1 MRSIYRIGRQ
11 ELSILF
17 HSPVAW
23 LILIVFP
30 IQIGMDFSEYILM
43 LGKAQRM
50 GSNYSN
56 VTSMIFA
63 SQNGFYVGVKST
75 LYFYIPLLTMGLI
88 SRELHSGSIKLLL
101 SSPVKV
107 RDIVLGKYLAMMV
120 YGLILT
126 AIILLYGY
134 AGSYFIQNIDYLMV
148 ISGALGLY
156 LLVCAYAAIGLFM
169 SSLTSYQVVAAIS
182 TLAVLALLNFVGGLF
197 QANDTVR
204 HITYFLSLA
213 GRTEQFISG
222 LISSEDVIY
231 FLLIIGFFLTI
242 TGMRLQAGR
251 EAKSLRLKLTRYALL
266 IAGCVL
272 VGYISSRPRT
282 TGYIDMTLN
291 KSRTLGSQ
299 SVAYLKQMN
308 KPLKITT
315 YVNILGDN
323 FFLGAPE
330 KKSFDER
337 LFNQYRRYIPDLQM
351 EYVYYYDMAD
361 NKNLLKS
368 NRGSSIEEIAKKVAD
383 IQKMDFRKLLGP
395 AEIRKRVDL
404 APEQNKLVRELEY
417 DGKKTFLR
425 FYDDIMVYPSEQEIL
440 ASIKRLMEPEKI
452 PVVRFVTGHNER
464 SAFRSGD
471 ADLRKA
477 ATELGFRYA
486 LINQGFDI
494 DTIDLAREDILPNTS
509 ALVLA
514 DPRNNLAA
522 IESKKIRDHIDAG
535 GNMMIL
541 AEASSNQGLDSI
553 LQHTGVRTGKE
564 IIQQPS
570 KDYAP
575 ELVQALFTEAADHF
589 SPRYKALRQDSAI
602 ITMPGVSTV
611 SYIEGPFKVTPL
623 LKAGNG
629 APLSVALSRKV
640 NNKDQKILVAA
651 DADFLSTI
659 ELSRR
664 NPENNNF
671 AFSTGIFSWF
681 SNGEFPVDTLRKR
694 SKDKIDSTDEGVAM
708 MRLIFFGIIPA
719 CFLIGGAALL
729 IYRKRR

>member
-50 GSNYSN
+50 GSSYSN
-56 VTSMIFA
+56 VTGMIFA

-134 AGSYFIQNIDYLMV
+134 AGSYFIQNIDYMMV

-197 QANDTVR
+197 QANDVIR

-222 LISSEDVIY
+222 LISTEDLIY
-231 FLLIIGFFLTI
+231 FLLIIIFFLTI

-251 EAKSLRLKLTRYALL
+251 EAKSLRLKLTRYIVL
-266 IAGCVL
+266 IAGCVI
-272 VGYISSRPRT
+272 VGYISSLPRA

-291 KSRTLGSQ
+291 KSRTLGSK
-299 SVAYLKQMN
+299 SVAYLKQMD
-308 KPLKITT
+308 KPLTITT

-323 FFLGAPE
+323 FYLGAPE

-351 EYVYYYDMAD
+351 EYVYYYDMGD

-368 NRGSSIEEIAKKVAD
+368 NRGASIEEIAKKVAD
-383 IQKMDFRKLLGP
+383 IQKLDFKKLLGP

-404 APEQNKLVRELEY
+404 GPEQNKLVRQLEY
-417 DGKKTFLR
+417 GNRKTFLR
-425 FYDDIMVYPSEQEIL
+425 YYEDIMTYPSEQEIL
-440 ASIKRLMEPEKI
+440 AAIKRLMEPDKI
-452 PVVRFVTGHNER
+452 PVVRFITGHNER
-464 SAFRSGD
+464 SAFRSAD
-471 ADLRKA
+471 ADLRKT
-477 ATELGFRYA
+477 ATELSFRYS
-486 LINQGFDI
+486 LVNQGFDI
-494 DTIDLAREDILPNTS
+494 DTLDLANQDIPAKTS

-514 DPRNNLAA
+514 DPKSSLSAS
-522 IESKKIRDHIDAG
+522 ETQKVRDHIDAG
-535 GNMMIL
+535 GNMLIL
-541 AEASSNQGLDSI
+541 AETTSNPGLDSI
-553 LQHTGVRTGKE
+553 LHYMGVRTGKDI
-564 IIQQPS
+564 IIQES

-575 ELVQALFTEAADHF
+575 ELVQALLTGTADNF
-589 SPRYKALRQDSAI
+589 SPRYKSLREDSAI

-611 SYIEGPFKVTPL
+611 SFIEEPFKVTPL
-623 LKAGNG
+623 LKSKNE
-629 APLSVALSRKV
+629 APVAIALSRTV
-640 NNKDQKILVAA
+640 NNKEQKILVAA
-651 DADFLSTI
+651 DADFLSTV
-659 ELSRR
+659 ELNRR
-664 NPENNNF
+664 NPENSNF

-708 MRLIFFGIIPA
+708 MRLIFFGLLPG

>member
-50 GSNYSN
+50 GSSYSN
-56 VTSMIFA
+56 VTGMIFA

-134 AGSYFIQNIDYLMV
+134 AGSYFIQNIDYMMV

-197 QANDTVR
+197 QANDVIR

-222 LISSEDVIY
+222 LISTEDLIY
-231 FLLIIGFFLTI
+231 FLLIIIFFLTI

-251 EAKSLRLKLTRYALL
+251 EAKSLRLKLTRYIVL
-266 IAGCVL
+266 IAGCVI
-272 VGYISSRPRT
+272 VGYISSLPRA

-291 KSRTLGSQ
+291 KSRTLGSK
-299 SVAYLKQMN
+299 SVAYLKQMD
-308 KPLKITT
+308 KPLTITT

-323 FFLGAPE
+323 FYLGAPE

-351 EYVYYYDMAD
+351 EYVYYYDMGD

-368 NRGSSIEEIAKKVAD
+368 NRGASIEEIAKKVAD
-383 IQKMDFRKLLGP
+383 IQKLDFKKLLGP

-404 APEQNKLVRELEY
+404 GPEQNKLVRQLEY
-417 DGKKTFLR
+417 GNRKTFLR
-425 FYDDIMVYPSEQEIL
+425 YYEDIMTYPSEQEIL
-440 ASIKRLMEPEKI
+440 AAIKRLMEPDKI
-452 PVVRFVTGHNER
+452 PVVRFITGHNER
-464 SAFRSGD
+464 SAFRSAD
-471 ADLRKA
+471 ADLRKT
-477 ATELGFRYA
+477 ATELSFRYS
-486 LINQGFDI
+486 LVNQGFDI
-494 DTIDLAREDILPNTS
+494 DTLDLANQDIPAKTS

-514 DPRNNLAA
+514 DPKTSLSAS
-522 IESKKIRDHIDAG
+522 ETQKVRDHIDAG
-535 GNMMIL
+535 GNMLIL
-541 AEASSNQGLDSI
+541 AETTSNPGLDSI
-553 LQHTGVRTGKE
+553 LHYMGVRTGKDI
-564 IIQQPS
+564 IIQES

-575 ELVQALFTEAADHF
+575 ELVQALLTGTADNF
-589 SPRYKALRQDSAI
+589 SPRYKSLREDSAI

-611 SYIEGPFKVTPL
+611 SYIEEPFKVTPL
-623 LKAGNG
+623 LKSKNE
-629 APLSVALSRKV
+629 APVAIALSRTV
-640 NNKDQKILVAA
+640 NNKEQKILVAA
-651 DADFLSTI
+651 DADFLSTV
-659 ELSRR
+659 ELNRR
-664 NPENNNF
+664 NPENSNF

-708 MRLIFFGIIPA
+708 MRLIFFGLLPG

>member
-50 GSNYSN
+50 GSSYSN
-56 VTSMIFA
+56 VTGMIFA

-197 QANDTVR
+197 QANDVIR

-222 LISSEDVIY
+222 LISTEDLIY
-231 FLLIIGFFLTI
+231 FLLIIIFFLTI

-251 EAKSLRLKLTRYALL
+251 EAKSLRLKLTRYIVL
-266 IAGCVL
+266 IAGCVI
-272 VGYISSRPRT
+272 VGYISSLPRA

-291 KSRTLGSQ
+291 KSRTLGSK
-299 SVAYLKQMN
+299 SVAYLKQMD
-308 KPLKITT
+308 KPLTITT

-323 FFLGAPE
+323 FYLGAPE

-351 EYVYYYDMAD
+351 EYVYYYDMGD

-368 NRGSSIEEIAKKVAD
+368 NRGASIEEIAKKVAD
-383 IQKMDFRKLLGP
+383 IQKLDFKKLLGP

-404 APEQNKLVRELEY
+404 GPEQNKLVRQLEY
-417 DGKKTFLR
+417 GNRKTFLR
-425 FYDDIMVYPSEQEIL
+425 YYEDIMTYPSEQEIL
-440 ASIKRLMEPEKI
+440 AAIKRLMEPDKI
-452 PVVRFVTGHNER
+452 PVVRFITGHNER
-464 SAFRSGD
+464 SAFRSAD
-471 ADLRKA
+471 ADLRKT
-477 ATELGFRYA
+477 ATELSFRYS
-486 LINQGFDI
+486 LVNQGFDI
-494 DTIDLAREDILPNTS
+494 DTLDLANQDIPAKTS

-514 DPRNNLAA
+514 DPKTSLSAS
-522 IESKKIRDHIDAG
+522 ETQKVRDHIDAG
-535 GNMMIL
+535 GNMLIL
-541 AEASSNQGLDSI
+541 AETTSNPGLDSI
-553 LQHTGVRTGKE
+553 LHYMGVRTGKDI
-564 IIQQPS
+564 IIQES

-575 ELVQALFTEAADHF
+575 ELVQALLTGTADNF
-589 SPRYKALRQDSAI
+589 SPRYKSLREDSAI

-611 SYIEGPFKVTPL
+611 SFIEEPFKVTPL
-623 LKAGNG
+623 LKSKNE
-629 APLSVALSRKV
+629 APVAIALSRTV
-640 NNKDQKILVAA
+640 NNKEQKILVAA
-651 DADFLSTI
+651 DADFLSTV
-659 ELSRR
+659 ELNRR
-664 NPENNNF
+664 NPENSNF

-708 MRLIFFGIIPA
+708 MRLIFFGLLPG

>member
-30 IQIGMDFSEYILM
+30 IQIGMDFAEYILM
-43 LGKAQRM
+43 LGRSQRM
-50 GSNYSN
+50 GTSFQQ
-56 VTSMIFA
+56 VTNIVFA
-63 SQNGFYVGVKST
+63 SQNGFYAGVKST

-107 RDIVLGKYLAMMV
+107 RDIVLGKYLSMMV
-120 YGLILT
+120 YGLILI
-126 AIILLYGY
+126 AIIGMYGF
-134 AGSYFIQNIDYLMV
+134 AASFFIENIDYLMV
-148 ISGALGLY
+148 ISGAFGLY
-156 LLVCAYAAIGLFM
+156 LLVCAYASIGLFM

-197 QANDTVR
+197 QGNDMVR
-204 HITYFLSLA
+204 HITYFLSIS

-231 FLLIIGFFLTI
+231 FLLIITFFLCI

-251 EAKSLRLKLTRYALL
+251 EARSGILKATRYAVL
-266 IAGCVL
+266 IAGCVI
-272 VGYISSRPRT
+272 VGYISSRPT
-282 TGYIDMTLN
+282 ATGYIDMTVTQ
-291 KSRTLGSQ
+291 SRTFGPK
-299 SVAYLKQMN
+299 SVAFLKQMD

-315 YVNILGDN
+315 YVNVLGDN
-323 FFLGAPE
+323 FYLGAPE

-351 EYVYYYDMAD
+351 EYVYYYDLAD

-395 AEIRKRVDL
+395 AEIRKIVDL
-404 APEQNKLVRELEY
+404 APEQNRIVRQLEY
-417 DGKKTFLR
+417 GNRKTFLR
-425 FYDDIMVYPSEQEIL
+425 YYEDIMTYPSEQEIT
-440 ASIKRLMEPEKI
+440 AAIKRLMEPEKI
-452 PVVRFVTGHNER
+452 PVIRFVTGHQER

-477 ATELGFRYA
+477 ASELTFRYS

-494 DTIDLAREDILPNTS
+494 DTIDLANEAIPVKTS

-514 DPRNNLAA
+514 DPKTA
-522 IESKKIRDHIDAG
+522 IPENELQKIKEYIDAG
-535 GNMMIL
+535 GNMLIL
-541 AEASSNQGLDSI
+541 SETTAQPNLDPVFQFI
-553 LQHTGVRTGKE
+553 GVNTGKE
-564 IIQQPS
+564 NIIQQS

-575 ELVQALFTEAADHF
+575 DLVQALFTETSDGF
-589 SPRYKALRQDSAI
+589 SDRYKTLRADSAI
-602 ITMPGVSTV
+602 ITMPGVSAV
-611 SYIEGPFKVTPL
+611 SYVEQSFTVTPL
-623 LKAGNG
+623 LKSSNQT
-629 APLSVALSRKV
+629 PLAVALSRKI
-640 NNKDQKILVAA
+640 NNRQQKIVVAA
-651 DADFLSTI
+651 DADFLSTT

-671 AFSTGIFSWF
+671 AFVTGLFSWF
-681 SNGEFPVDTLRKR
+681 SDGEFPVNTQRKR
-694 SKDKIDSTDEGVAM
+694 SKDVIDSTDDGVM
-708 MRLIFFGIIPA
+708 MLRLFFFGILPA
-719 CFLIGGAALL
+719 CFLIGGASLL

>member
-30 IQIGMDFSEYILM
+30 IQIGMDFAEYILM
-43 LGKAQRM
+43 LGRSQRM
-50 GSNYSN
+50 GTSFQQ
-56 VTSMIFA
+56 VTNIVFA
-63 SQNGFYVGVKST
+63 SQNGFYVGVKNT

-107 RDIVLGKYLAMMV
+107 RDIVLGKYLSMMV
-120 YGLILT
+120 YGLILV
-126 AIILLYGY
+126 AIIGMYGF
-134 AGSYFIQNIDYLMV
+134 AGSFFIGNIDYLMV
-148 ISGALGLY
+148 ISGAFGLY
-156 LLVCAYAAIGLFM
+156 LLICAYAAIGLFM

-197 QANDTVR
+197 QGNDVIR
-204 HITYFLSLA
+204 HVTYFLSIS

-231 FLLIIGFFLTI
+231 FLLIITFFLSI

-251 EAKSLRLKLTRYALL
+251 EAKSVRLKITRYAVL
-266 IAGCVL
+266 IAGCVII
-272 VGYISSRPRT
+272 GYISSRPRT
-282 TGYIDMTLN
+282 TGYIDMTVS
-291 KSRTLGSQ
+291 KSRTLGEK
-299 SVAYLKQMN
+299 SVAFLKQMD
-308 KPLKITT
+308 KPLRITT
-315 YVNILGDN
+315 YVNVLGDN
-323 FFLGAPE
+323 FYLGAPE

-351 EYVYYYDMAD
+351 DYVYYYDMAD

-383 IQKMDFRKLLGP
+383 IQKMDFKKLLGP
-395 AEIRKRVDL
+395 AEIRKIVDL
-404 APEQNKLVRELEY
+404 APEQNRIVRQLEY
-417 DGKKTFLR
+417 GNRKTFLR
-425 FYDDIMVYPSEQEIL
+425 YYEDIMTYPSEQEIT
-440 ASIKRLMEPEKI
+440 AAIKRLMEPEKI
-452 PVVRFVTGHNER
+452 PVIRFVTGHDER

-471 ADLRKA
+471 ADLRKSA
-477 ATELGFRYA
+477 AELSFRYS

-494 DTIDLAREDILPNTS
+494 DTLNLINDNIPAGTS

-514 DPRNNLAA
+514 DPKNAYTEAELQ
-522 IESKKIRDHIDAG
+522 KIKAHIDAG

-541 AEASSNQGLDSI
+541 SETTSQAFLDPVCEYI
-553 LQHTGVRTGKE
+553 GVKTGTE
-564 IIQQPS
+564 NIMQQS

-575 ELVQALFTEAADHF
+575 DLVQALFTQDTDAF
-589 SPRYKALRQDSAI
+589 SDRYKMMRADSAI

-611 SYIEGPFKVTPL
+611 SYMEQSFKAIPL
-623 LKAGNG
+623 LKSWNEKNLA
-629 APLSVALSRKV
+629 AALHRKIS
-640 NNKDQKILVAA
+640 NKEQKIIVVA
-651 DADFLSTI
+651 DADFLSTT

-664 NPENNNF
+664 NPENSNF
-671 AFSTGIFSWF
+671 GLVTGIYSWF
-681 SNGEFPVDTLRKR
+681 SDGEFPVNTQRKR
-694 SKDKIDSTDEGVAM
+694 SKDVIDSTDDGVM
-708 MRLIFFGIIPA
+708 MLRLFFFGLLPA
-719 CFLIGGAALL
+719 CFLIAGATLL

>member
-50 GSNYSN
+50 GSSYSN
-56 VTSMIFA
+56 VTGMIFA

-134 AGSYFIQNIDYLMV
+134 AGSYFIQNIDYMMV

-197 QANDTVR
+197 QANDVIR

-222 LISSEDVIY
+222 LISTEDLIY
-231 FLLIIGFFLTI
+231 FLLIIIFFLTI

-251 EAKSLRLKLTRYALL
+251 EAKSLRLKLTRYIVL
-266 IAGCVL
+266 IAGCVI
-272 VGYISSRPRT
+272 VGYISSLPRA

-291 KSRTLGSQ
+291 KSRTLGSK
-299 SVAYLKQMN
+299 SVAYLKQMD
-308 KPLKITT
+308 KPLTITT

-323 FFLGAPE
+323 FYLGAPE

-351 EYVYYYDMAD
+351 EYVYYYDMGD

-368 NRGSSIEEIAKKVAD
+368 NRGASIEEIAKKVAD
-383 IQKMDFRKLLGP
+383 IQKLDFKKLLGP

-404 APEQNKLVRELEY
+404 GPEQNKLVRQLEY
-417 DGKKTFLR
+417 GNRKTFLR
-425 FYDDIMVYPSEQEIL
+425 YYEDIMTYPSEQEIL
-440 ASIKRLMEPEKI
+440 AAIKRLMEPDKI
-452 PVVRFVTGHNER
+452 PVVRFITGHNER
-464 SAFRSGD
+464 SAFRSAD
-471 ADLRKA
+471 ADLRKT
-477 ATELGFRYA
+477 ATELSFRYS
-486 LINQGFDI
+486 LVNQGFDI
-494 DTIDLAREDILPNTS
+494 DTLDLANQDIPAKTS

-514 DPRNNLAA
+514 DPKTSLSAS
-522 IESKKIRDHIDAG
+522 ETQKVRDHIDAG
-535 GNMMIL
+535 GNMLIL
-541 AEASSNQGLDSI
+541 AETTSNPGLDSI
-553 LQHTGVRTGKE
+553 LHYMGVRTGKDI
-564 IIQQPS
+564 IIQES

-575 ELVQALFTEAADHF
+575 ELVQALLTGTADNF
-589 SPRYKALRQDSAI
+589 SPRYKSLREDSAI

-611 SYIEGPFKVTPL
+611 SFIEEPFKVTPL
-623 LKAGNG
+623 LKSKNE
-629 APLSVALSRKV
+629 APVAIALSRTV
-640 NNKDQKILVAA
+640 NNKEQKILVAA
-651 DADFLSTI
+651 DADFLSTV
-659 ELSRR
+659 ELNRR
-664 NPENNNF
+664 NPENSNF

-708 MRLIFFGIIPA
+708 MRLIFFGLLPG

>member
-50 GSNYSN
+50 GSSYSN
-56 VTSMIFA
+56 VTGMIFA

-148 ISGALGLY
+148 ISGAFGLY

-197 QANDTVR
+197 QANDTIR

-222 LISSEDVIY
+222 LISTEDLIY

-251 EAKSLRLKLTRYALL
+251 EARSLRLKLTRYAVL
-266 IAGCVL
+266 IAGCVI
-272 VGYISSRPRT
+272 VGYISSRPRA

-299 SVAYLKQMN
+299 SVAYLKQMD

-323 FFLGAPE
+323 FYLGAPE

-351 EYVYYYDMAD
+351 EYVYYYDMGD

-368 NRGSSIEEIAKKVAD
+368 NRGASIEEIGKKVAD
-383 IQKMDFRKLLGP
+383 IQKMDFKKLLGP

-404 APEQNKLVRELEY
+404 GPEQNKLVRQLEY
-417 DGKKTFLR
+417 GNRKTFLR
-425 FYDDIMVYPSEQEIL
+425 YYDDIMTYPSEQEIL
-440 ASIKRLMEPEKI
+440 AAIKRLMEPEKI
-452 PVVRFVTGHNER
+452 PAVRFVTGHNER
-464 SAFRSGD
+464 SAFRSAD

-477 ATELGFRYA
+477 ATELGFRYS

-494 DTIDLAREDILPNTS
+494 DTLDLANQDIPARTS
-509 ALVLA
+509 LLVLA
-514 DPRNNLAA
+514 DPKTGMSSS
-522 IESKKIRDHIDAG
+522 ETKKIREHIDAG
-535 GNMMIL
+535 GNILIL
-541 AEASSNQGLDSI
+541 AETNSNPGLDSI
-553 LQHTGVRTGKE
+553 LQSVGVRTGKE
-564 IIQQPS
+564 IIIQES

-575 ELVQALFTEAADHF
+575 ELVQALLTEAADNF
-589 SPRYKALRQDSAI
+589 SPRYKGLREDSSI

-611 SYIEGPFKVTPL
+611 SYIEEPFKVIPL
-623 LKAGNG
+623 LQSKSQ
-629 APLSVALSRKV
+629 APVAVALSRQV
-640 NNKDQKILVAA
+640 NNKEQKILVAA
-651 DADFLSTI
+651 DADFLSTV
-659 ELSRR
+659 ELNRR
-664 NPENNNF
+664 NPENSNL

-708 MRLIFFGIIPA
+708 MRLIFFGLLPG